1 MFYNQT
7 TKTPLPSF
15 LLIEAQP
22 FFINAVENCNIN
34 VPTLSTIALNK
45 KNQDSS
51 CQLKIT
57 FYFEA
62 T

>member
-45 KNQDSS
+45 KKSG
-51 CQLKIT
+51 
-57 FYFEA
+57 F
-62 T
+62 

>member
-45 KNQDSS
+45 KKSGF
-51 CQLKIT
+51 QLSTKNNVL
-57 FYFEA
+57 F
-62 T
+62 